1 MLQITDFYFKYIT
14 LKHTHTHI
22 SILEWLFVL
31 YVLNDLTSVK
41 SNTSIALGKLAFQ
54 QTIPSKLLAK

>member
-14 LKHTHTHI
+14 LKHTHI

-31 YVLNDLTSVK
+31 YVLNDLTSVN
-41 SNTSIALGKLAFQ
+41 SDASIALGKLAFQ
-54 QTIPSKLLAK
+54 QTIPTKLLAK